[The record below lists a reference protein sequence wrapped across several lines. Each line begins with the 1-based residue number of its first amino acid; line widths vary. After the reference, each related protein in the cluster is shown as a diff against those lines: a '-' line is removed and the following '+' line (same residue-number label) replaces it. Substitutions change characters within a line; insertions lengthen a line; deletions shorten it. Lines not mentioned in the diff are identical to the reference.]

1 MKDGVVTWTMFMA
14 ENIVMWAILLI
25 GFICLTI
32 FVVLYKNSIEEDDVC
47 IYILRENRHGLMDRA
62 YCKNE

>member
-1 MKDGVVTWTMFMA
+1 
-14 ENIVMWAILLI
+14 MWAILLI

-47 IYILRENRHGLMDRA
+47 IHILRENRHGLMDRA